1 MTIASYGL
9 LAAFGAHALVALV
22 IAIIVAAIVAG
33 IVYFVLTLIPPL
45 ARFAPAAAGI
55 VFLLGLLIVVADYL

>member
-45 ARFAPAAAGI
+45 ARESPAKRARPPPG
-55 VFLLGLLIVVADYL
+55 VVRKEA